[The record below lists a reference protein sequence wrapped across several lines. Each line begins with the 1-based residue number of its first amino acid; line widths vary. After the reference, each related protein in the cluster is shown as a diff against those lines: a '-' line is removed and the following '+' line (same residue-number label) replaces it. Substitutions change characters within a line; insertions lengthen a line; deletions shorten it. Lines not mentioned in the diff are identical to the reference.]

1 MPTTS
6 IPTPRREDGSPSH
19 WDRYL
24 EVLARRGV
32 PEKMRPWYVRRVESL
47 LKALHPASLSRVTAE
62 EIAGYLREA
71 SAQAQVTDW
80 QFRQLVDALQ
90 LLFVDLGH
98 CSAGK
103 EIDWDWWNSG
113 GRWALA
119 SDRRRFKASRHKAAC
134 RSRVYPRRRGCSA
147 VEDPGPVHPGEM
159 YLIRTEPGYFLAL
172 STLAVGGR

>member
-32 PEKMRPWYVRRVESL
+32 SEKMRPWYVRRVEDF
-47 LKALHPASLSRVTAE
+47 LKALHPVSLSRVTAE
-62 EIAGYLREA
+62 EVAGYLREV
-71 SAQAQVTDW
+71 SAQAQLTDW

-98 CSAGK
+98 CSVGK
-103 EIDWDWWNSG
+103 EIDWYGCKSG
-113 GRWALA
+113 RRWALA
-119 SDRRRFKASRHKAAC
+119 SDRLRF
-134 RSRVYPRRRGCSA
+134 
-147 VEDPGPVHPGEM
+147 
-159 YLIRTEPGYFLAL
+159 
-172 STLAVGGR
+172 